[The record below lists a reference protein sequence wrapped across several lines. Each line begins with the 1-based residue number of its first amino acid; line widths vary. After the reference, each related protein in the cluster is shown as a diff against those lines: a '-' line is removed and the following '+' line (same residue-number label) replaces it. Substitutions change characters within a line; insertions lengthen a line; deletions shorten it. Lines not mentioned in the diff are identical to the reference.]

1 MSDVADPE
9 REELPLTTP
18 GAMLARERAGKGLS
32 VADIAAQ
39 LRYST
44 KQIEALEGDD
54 YAHLPGTTFVRG
66 MIRGYAKILGAPA
79 APMLEALERRQ
90 VPPPVTVDLRAPR
103 VPFPDGKTRT
113 TKIYVWLC
121 AAMIVVMAGVGY
133 EWKFGLPNLLGESV
147 PAAAPE
153 VVKTEPVETPAPST
167 VTEPASSAPSG
178 AVVPAPERAPAQIAG
193 SETGETLLP
202 QGQRTT
208 AKLRFEFQK
217 DAWVEVKDGGGRTLI
232 AQINPAGTQSTVEG
246 IPPFALTIGN
256 ATNVRLT
263 YGDRPLDLNQ
273 YIKFD
278 VARFNLE

>member
-1 MSDVADPE
+1 MSDVADLA
-9 REELPLTTP
+9 REELPLTSP
-18 GAMLARERAGKGLS
+18 GAMLARERAAKGLS
-32 VADIAAQ
+32 VAEIAAQ

-66 MIRGYAKILGAPA
+66 MIRGYAKILGTPA
-79 APMLEALERRQ
+79 TPMLEALERRQ

-103 VPFPDGKTRT
+103 IPFPDGKTRT

-121 AAMIVVMAGVGY
+121 AVMLAVMAGVGY
-133 EWKFGLPNLLGESV
+133 EWKFGLPSLMGESG
-147 PAAAPE
+147 PATAPE
-153 VVKTEPVETPAPST
+153 VVKTETAETPAPFTATESVSPAPDVT
-167 VTEPASSAPSG
+167 VPEPAP
-178 AVVPAPERAPAQIAG
+178 VQIARAETTG
-193 SETGETLLP
+193 SQPLP
-202 QGQRTT
+202 AARST

-217 DAWVEVKDGGGRTLI
+217 DAWVEVKDSGGRTLI

-246 IPPFALTIGN
+246 TPPFALTIGN
-256 ATNVRLT
+256 ATNVRVT
-263 YGDRPLDLNQ
+263 YGERSVDLNQ

>member
-1 MSDVADPE
+1 MSDVADLA
-9 REELPLTTP
+9 REELPLTSP
-18 GAMLARERAGKGLS
+18 GAMLARERAAKGLS
-32 VADIAAQ
+32 VAEIAAQ

-66 MIRGYAKILGAPA
+66 MIRGYAKILGTPA
-79 APMLEALERRQ
+79 TPMLEALERRQ

-103 VPFPDGKTRT
+103 IPFPDGKTRT

-121 AAMIVVMAGVGY
+121 AVMLAVMAGVGY
-133 EWKFGLPNLLGESV
+133 EWKFGLPSLMGESG
-147 PAAAPE
+147 PATAPE
-153 VVKTEPVETPAPST
+153 VVKTETAETPAPFT
-167 VTEPASSAPSG
+167 VTESVS
-178 AVVPAPERAPAQIAG
+178 PAPDVPVPEPAPVQIARAETTG
-193 SETGETLLP
+193 SQPLP
-202 QGQRTT
+202 AARGT

-217 DAWVEVKDGGGRTLI
+217 DAWVEVKDGAGRTLI

-246 IPPFALTIGN
+246 TPPFALTIGN
-256 ATNVRLT
+256 ATNVRVT
-263 YGDRPLDLNQ
+263 YGERSVDLNQ

>member
-1 MSDVADPE
+1 MSDVADLA
-9 REELPLTTP
+9 REELPLTSP
-18 GAMLARERAGKGLS
+18 GAMLARERAAKGLS
-32 VADIAAQ
+32 VAEIAAQ

-66 MIRGYAKILGAPA
+66 MIRGYAKILGTPA
-79 APMLEALERRQ
+79 TPMLEALERRQ

-103 VPFPDGKTRT
+103 IPFPDGKTRT

-121 AAMIVVMAGVGY
+121 AVMLAVMAGVGY
-133 EWKFGLPNLLGESV
+133 EWKFGLPSLMGESG
-147 PAAAPE
+147 PATAPE
-153 VVKTEPVETPAPST
+153 VVKTETAETPAPFT
-167 VTEPASSAPSG
+167 VTESVS
-178 AVVPAPERAPAQIAG
+178 PAPDVPVPEPAPVQIARAETTG
-193 SETGETLLP
+193 SQPLP
-202 QGQRTT
+202 AARGT

-246 IPPFALTIGN
+246 TPPFALTIGN
-256 ATNVRLT
+256 ATNVRVT
-263 YGDRPLDLNQ
+263 YGERSVDLNQ